1 MACTA
6 LNTDTIVPI
15 KCINDIV
22 SSCSS
27 TYSISPTATQ
37 YRLNNVN
44 YAVNNGNL
52 TTTTV
57 SSPNRVWG
65 DIKTMLNTI
74 ATTTQ
79 KCNPPQVQSGGG
91 GGMFSPNLN
100 TPAPSATPPAPPAA
114 SPVAAAAAAA
124 AVTTTPI
131 PPVNNIGGGDG
142 NLDDLLL
149 KIKNL
154 QTVEQSL
161 ISQLDSYTSNSGGF
175 NAADPTIIDLT
186 NKINSIADT
195 RISMLKSI
203 SRTANI
209 VQTGVSE
216 SRSDLVSQM
225 TLLQAVEDQL
235 NQAKA
240 KIQGHTNRNDTQM
253 RMVEINTYYG
263 QRYEAQ
269 GKLMKKIIMVC
280 LPLLILFILK
290 KKGLLPET
298 IGNYL
303 IGIVIAVG
311 ALYIIRS
318 IWDIYTRSNMD
329 FNTYNWEYEQPSAQV
344 PSIWEYNKANMFNY
358 DNLLNNLMK
367 NIGVCIG
374 DSCCAPG
381 TVYDSTSFQ
390 CVASNSNDTIM
401 SKSAAQAKLDAAT
414 EQFISGDGLLQGTVI
429 KSYIND
435 EKKNGT
441 IAPFSYDM
449 QYAAI

>member
-57 SSPNRVWG
+57 SSPNRVWS
-65 DIKTMLNTI
+65 DIKTMLTTI
-74 ATTTQ
+74 STTTQ
-79 KCNPPQVQSGGG
+79 RCNPPQVQSGGG

-100 TPAPSATPPAPPAA
+100 TPAPSATPPSPPAA
-114 SPVAAAAAAA
+114 TPAAAAAAT

-131 PPVNNIGGGDG
+131 PAVNNIGGGDG

-161 ISQLDSYTSNSGGF
+161 IAQLDSYTSNSGGF
-175 NAADPTIIDLT
+175 NAADPNIIDLT

-209 VQTGVSE
+209 VQSGVSE

-344 PSIWEYNKANMFNY
+344 PSIWQYNKDNMFNY

-367 NIGVCIG
+367 NVGVCIG